1 VPDEKFQIQEA
12 LLGAVAKRHDI
23 AELPTD
29 KDESF
34 NPRGVRLVYC
44 RLWDGF
50 EFFRLLQRCFCFEV
64 RTIVEIV

>member
-1 VPDEKFQIQEA
+1 MPDEKFQIQEA

-34 NPRGVRLVYC
+34 NPCGVWLVYSFG
-44 RLWDGF
+44 RL
-50 EFFRLLQRCFCFEV
+50 
-64 RTIVEIV
+64 